1 MRRMR
6 KVHLAMLVSV
16 LVTLGMAVTVYAD
29 VMQGT
34 GHLEGRSTA
43 CTGPFFIDGANGGF
57 IVSGNTTS
65 ASGRWTV
72 LQSGDC
78 RFENTETIVDVT
90 TNELS
95 QFIGVADHGKFFPGC
110 FKLCVTTSN
119 SGTSGKIDYSML
131 MDSGPF

>member
-1 MRRMR
+1 MRRTG
-6 KVHLAMLVSV
+6 KVQLATLASV

-65 ASGRWTV
+65 ASGHWTV

-78 RFENTETIVDVT
+78 RFETSVTLVDLT
-90 TNELS
+90 STDLN
-95 QFIGVADHGKFFPGC
+95 QFISVSQNPTLFPGC
-110 FKLCVTTSN
+110 FKLCLSTPN
-119 SGTSGKIDYSML
+119 KKLDYTML